1 MPFAKCPNCG
11 QSFHLHIKGVP
22 VWPDEPNEEKEML
35 CPGCWIDPQVGHQV
49 YFIRE
54 KPIKFDPEDL
64 GVVIEK
70 IMGAELETGFNI
82 QFDDGR
88 IELLTRDKIY
98 VDLKH
103 HNSTTR

>member
-1 MPFAKCPNCG
+1 MPFAQCPNCG
-11 QSFHLHIKGVP
+11 QSFHLHIKSVP
-22 VWPDEPNEEKEML
+22 VWPEKEML

-70 IMGAELETGFNI
+70 ITGAELETGFNI
-82 QFDDGR
+82 QFGDGR

-98 VDLKH
+98 VDLKQH
-103 HNSTTR
+103 DSTYKII